1 MYKWSKEVNK
11 EEWIVSKNYLRKTV
25 LLTMLALS
33 VGISGCKRTEPTN
46 PAAPAG
52 EAPGQTGTQAT
63 QPPAAGPAPTPVPAV
78 PAVEQ
83 PAPANVAAS
92 TPAATTGPSK
102 GNATNRSKQAPVLR
116 AVRSAK
122 QAGFDRLVFEFDTV
136 GLPAWNVEYV
146 DKPVLDCGS
155 GEPVKV
161 AGDAWLQV
169 RFSGAHAHT
178 EKGKPTSGPRRRPL
192 AQTIARELVRTCAF
206 EGELIWV
213 IGVSRPNPYTPR
225 TMSEPSRLVI
235 DIAH

>member
-1 MYKWSKEVNK
+1 M
-11 EEWIVSKNYLRKTV
+11 
-25 LLTMLALS
+25 LTMLVLS
-33 VGISGCKRTEPTN
+33 VGISACKRNEPATTAAPPSEAPAQAN
-46 PAAPAG
+46 PPAAP
-52 EAPGQTGTQAT
+52 
-63 QPPAAGPAPTPVPAV
+63 PPAAGPEPAAAVPATEQPVPAS
-78 PAVEQ
+78 
-83 PAPANVAAS
+83 VAAAS
-92 TPAATTGPSK
+92 PTATTGASK
-102 GNATNRSKQAPVLR
+102 GSATSRSRQAPVLR

-122 QAGFDRLVFEFDTV
+122 QAGFDRLVFEFDTA

-192 AQTIARELVRTCAF
+192 AQTIARELVRICDF
-206 EGELIWV
+206 EGEVTWV

-225 TMSEPSRLVI
+225 IMSAPSRLVI

>member
-1 MYKWSKEVNK
+1 MVLNK
-11 EEWIVSKNYLRKTV
+11 INLRIALV
-25 LLTMLALS
+25 LAMLALS
-33 VGISGCKRTEPTN
+33 VGVSGCKRTEPTKPEASAAQTPGQAN
-46 PAAPAG
+46 KPAASAL
-52 EAPGQTGTQAT
+52 
-63 QPPAAGPAPTPVPAV
+63 AAVPMPETTPAP

-83 PAPANVAAS
+83 PAPVGVAAGS
-92 TPAATTGPSK
+92 AAATTGPSK
-102 GNATNRSKQAPVLR
+102 GNVTNTSRQAPVLR

-122 QAGFDRLVFEFDTV
+122 QAGFDRLVFEFDTA

-146 DKPVLDCGS
+146 DKPVVDCGS

-178 EKGKPTSGPRRRPL
+178 EKGKSTSGPRRRPL

-206 EGELIWV
+206 EGEVTWV

-225 TMSEPSRLVI
+225 VMSAPSRLVI